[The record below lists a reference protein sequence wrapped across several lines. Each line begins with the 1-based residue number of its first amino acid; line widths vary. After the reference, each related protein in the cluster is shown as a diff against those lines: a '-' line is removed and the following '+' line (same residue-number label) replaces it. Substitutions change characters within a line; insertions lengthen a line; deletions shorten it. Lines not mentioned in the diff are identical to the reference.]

1 MRKKQNGTIDIPESK
16 EGIKVESLTREE
28 KQKSR
33 LYSNIQNTSNFDDEK
48 KILQLVLNKKID
60 VPIFTKIIMSE
71 TAGLEK
77 YTEKCKV
84 QDYVIF
90 ATIFMV
96 QLYRVVD
103 FARHVYSVHSIT

>member
-1 MRKKQNGTIDIPESK
+1 
-16 EGIKVESLTREE
+16 
-28 KQKSR
+28 
-33 LYSNIQNTSNFDDEK
+33 
-48 KILQLVLNKKID
+48 
-60 VPIFTKIIMSE
+60 MSE